1 MYLRYLQTPRL
12 LISTIHV
19 KLSMFAKSVTLGLQ
33 NTEITLIY
41 KIKLIRYDPN
51 GVPCFLFLNS
61 ATCICSVCMPYTY
74 LTFIDSKVL
83 FTSQTYITLIYKIFW
98 KFDTFTPNVFYL
110 YNHLKPMYEF
120 KIRWHR
126 YFDVP
131 LYMIAAVTKNR
142 HYVRWT
148 CTKLNV
154 MHQIGF
160 PVFNY
165 SRCTTTNS
173 LKTVSENSTLKFK

>member
-19 KLSMFAKSVTLGLQ
+19 KLNMFEKVLQ
-33 NTEITLIY
+33 NTE
-41 KIKLIRYDPN
+41 
-51 GVPCFLFLNS
+51 
-61 ATCICSVCMPYTY
+61 
-74 LTFIDSKVL
+74 
-83 FTSQTYITLIYKIFW
+83 ITLIYKIFW

-142 HYVRWT
+142 HYVTWT
-148 CTKLNV
+148 CTKINV